1 MTDPTRFSSELRRTQ
16 GGHNAA
22 HNHTNAAQ
30 ESRFPACC
38 SLLRKTIR
46 QLNDIG
52 IYDGAT
58 MKAVYARRLKAAE
71 PQLAVAA

>member
-1 MTDPTRFSSELRRTQ
+1 MTNPTTLTHPRASGSCQ
-16 GGHNAA
+16 SQPQPCAI
-22 HNHTNAAQ
+22 
-30 ESRFPACC
+30 
-38 SLLRKTIR
+38 LRKTVR
-46 QLNDIG
+46 QLNAIG